1 MEIKKNA
8 KAGDAVVF
16 LARVGGRVKPF
27 AEKQAIFVA
36 ADPSLKSCELMS
48 TEDYCTMPWDYCCT
62 SREDLRMGT
71 ATIRILGADGRP
83 VATSAQGAGGLEP
96 LKFIVVEGTVSDR
109 NDEGLFVWMPIASM
123 AGGKPT
129 YEEPQGK
136 HLISS
141 PGSESPR
148 RWRALLIRFALG
160 VIDQTADGLA
170 GVRNRV
176 LGGHRLE
183 VLDLIGLEFDFD
195 RVSVL
200 RHRVVLLARY
210 GPTVHQ
216 SRST

>member
-1 MEIKKNA
+1 MLRLTTTIVLSAALLGCDGKTTEQNAPSTESTTTQAPTGIPAETYLTERPADVLDLVEIKKNA
-8 KAGDAVVF
+8 KTGDAVVF

-109 NDEGLFVWMPIASM
+109 NDEGLFVVDADRIWV
-123 AGGKPT
+123 GGKPT
-129 YEEPQGK
+129 YEEPRK
-136 HLISS
+136 
-141 PGSESPR
+141 GS
-148 RWRALLIRFALG
+148 I
-160 VIDQTADGLA
+160 
-170 GVRNRV
+170 
-176 LGGHRLE
+176 
-183 VLDLIGLEFDFD
+183 
-195 RVSVL
+195 
-200 RHRVVLLARY
+200 
-210 GPTVHQ
+210 
-216 SRST
+216 

>member
-1 MEIKKNA
+1 MLRLTTTIVLSAALLGCDGKTTEQNAPSTESTTTQAPTGIPAETYLTERPADVLDLVEIKKNA

-83 VATSAQGAGGLEP
+83 LATSAQGAGGLEP

-109 NDEGLFVWMPIASM
+109 NDEGLFVVDADRIWV
-123 AGGKPT
+123 GGKPT
-129 YEEPQGK
+129 YEEPRK
-136 HLISS
+136 
-141 PGSESPR
+141 GS
-148 RWRALLIRFALG
+148 I
-160 VIDQTADGLA
+160 
-170 GVRNRV
+170 
-176 LGGHRLE
+176 
-183 VLDLIGLEFDFD
+183 
-195 RVSVL
+195 
-200 RHRVVLLARY
+200 
-210 GPTVHQ
+210 
-216 SRST
+216 

>member
-1 MEIKKNA
+1 MLRLTTTIVLSAALFGCDGKTTEQNAPSTESTTTQAPTGIPAETYLTERPADVLDLVEIKKNA

-83 VATSAQGAGGLEP
+83 LATSAQGAGGLEP

-109 NDEGLFVWMPIASM
+109 NDEGLFVVDADRIWV
-123 AGGKPT
+123 GGKPT
-129 YEEPQGK
+129 YEEPRK
-136 HLISS
+136 
-141 PGSESPR
+141 GS
-148 RWRALLIRFALG
+148 I
-160 VIDQTADGLA
+160 
-170 GVRNRV
+170 
-176 LGGHRLE
+176 
-183 VLDLIGLEFDFD
+183 
-195 RVSVL
+195 
-200 RHRVVLLARY
+200 
-210 GPTVHQ
+210 
-216 SRST
+216 

>member
-1 MEIKKNA
+1 MLRLTTTIVLFAALLGCDAKTTERNSPSTESTTTQAPTGIPAETYLAVRPAGVLDLVEIKKNA

-96 LKFIVVEGTVSDR
+96 LKFIVVEGIVSDR
-109 NDEGLFVWMPIASM
+109 NDEGLFVVDADRIWV
-123 AGGKPT
+123 GGKPT
-129 YEEPQGK
+129 YEEPRK
-136 HLISS
+136 
-141 PGSESPR
+141 GS
-148 RWRALLIRFALG
+148 
-160 VIDQTADGLA
+160 T
-170 GVRNRV
+170 
-176 LGGHRLE
+176 
-183 VLDLIGLEFDFD
+183 
-195 RVSVL
+195 
-200 RHRVVLLARY
+200 
-210 GPTVHQ
+210 
-216 SRST
+216 

>member
-1 MEIKKNA
+1 MLRLTTTIVLSVALLGCDGKTTEQNAPSTESTTAQAPTGIPAETYLTERPADVRDLVEIKKNA

-109 NDEGLFVWMPIASM
+109 NDEGLFVVDADRIWV
-123 AGGKPT
+123 GGKPT
-129 YEEPQGK
+129 YEEPRK
-136 HLISS
+136 
-141 PGSESPR
+141 GS
-148 RWRALLIRFALG
+148 I
-160 VIDQTADGLA
+160 
-170 GVRNRV
+170 
-176 LGGHRLE
+176 
-183 VLDLIGLEFDFD
+183 
-195 RVSVL
+195 
-200 RHRVVLLARY
+200 
-210 GPTVHQ
+210 
-216 SRST
+216 